1 MAVFEF
7 GFSRRRINWFCNIEE
22 NGGRGVWVFVI
33 CVLCMLESEAVAERG
48 AYEVFGEK
56 IVEMKNGTMKQC
68 MCMYDETVKTISET
82 KIQNRIRIDYVYVGG
97 ILLWLSQFW
106 GTLSK

>member
-1 MAVFEF
+1 M
-7 GFSRRRINWFCNIEE
+7 
-22 NGGRGVWVFVI
+22 WVFVI